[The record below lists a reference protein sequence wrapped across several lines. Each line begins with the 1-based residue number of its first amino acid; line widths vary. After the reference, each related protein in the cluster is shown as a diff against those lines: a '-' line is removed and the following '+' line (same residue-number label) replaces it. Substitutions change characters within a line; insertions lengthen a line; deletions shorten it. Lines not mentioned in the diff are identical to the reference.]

1 MIASRNLLLATA
13 RGQYNRAKPQKR
25 LGFGPWERRGTPSP
39 PPGSFNE
46 GPTHIRPSGDPRPE
60 FVGFANRR
68 RVAPVDI
75 FLSKEEWLCGAGVLC
90 ALLAGFWTLLAAF
103 WTVFGAKINCAISPM
118 TYGCP
123 YFEEHLVREV
133 IADATGHTN
142 KTQWTLLFI
151 TVMFRVGRCL
161 VLELK

>member
-13 RGQYNRAKPQKR
+13 RGQYNRAKPQER
-25 LGFGPWERRGTPSP
+25 QGFGPWERRGTPSP
-39 PPGSFNE
+39 TPGSFNE
-46 GPTHIRPSGDPRPE
+46 GPTHIRPGGDPRPD

-75 FLSKEEWLCGAGVLC
+75 FLTTDDVWQGLCGA
-90 ALLAGFWTLLAAF
+90 AMSFALLAAF